1 MTSSELAPSRLA
13 RPLYAGLI
21 RRLTAHLLDVLITFS
36 VVLFVA
42 LTLRVV
48 RPFGL
53 WIPVGPELPPE
64 QIWGTMGVTAKLF
77 IVLAF
82 VLSSGPVYFMLWEA
96 SPWQATFGKRLL
108 HIYVTDDQGERI
120 SLAHSI
126 RRWLAR
132 WVFSWLGGSLIS
144 MVTIA
149 ATESRKA
156 LHYFVGKTLVLRGRP
171 VSGGDLETWRIVAA
185 FGFPFVWLMGTFLA
199 TI

>member
-1 MTSSELAPSRLA
+1 
-13 RPLYAGLI
+13 
-21 RRLTAHLLDVLITFS
+21 
-36 VVLFVA
+36 
-42 LTLRVV
+42 
-48 RPFGL
+48 
-53 WIPVGPELPPE
+53 
-64 QIWGTMGVTAKLF
+64 MGVTAKLF

-96 SPWQATFGKRLL
+96 SPWQATFGKQLL

-149 ATESRKA
+149 ATENRKA
-156 LHYFVGKTLVLRGRP
+156 LVLRGRS